1 MGEQTESMTLI
12 EQVKADRLSRR
23 RQAARTLRE
32 ILSRADK
39 PKKGDAEWL
48 VEVMAVLGLTLDA
61 LASLKEDVE
70 TAARYA
76 ALLEQEGENA
86 QASRDLH
93 KGLAGIDEWAADQHL
108 AIDKEAEVKRSA
120 IRSKIGPVNAERAA
134 INQARQ
140 QAINVAAR
148 WISLRDGISRDEAI
162 DQLRGLPPDQ
172 QLAAM

>member
-1 MGEQTESMTLI
+1 MGEQMGTVNVI
-12 EQVKADRLSRR
+12 EQVKSEQLSRR
-23 RQAARTLRE
+23 REAAKSLRG
-32 ILSRADK
+32 ILLRADR
-39 PKKGDAEWL
+39 PGPGDAKALPEL
-48 VEVMAVLGLTLDA
+48 VEILGLTLDD
-61 LASLKEDVE
+61 LANPKKDAEDAVQ
-70 TAARYA
+70 YA
-76 ALLEQEGENA
+76 AMLAKEGENA